1 MKIERYAALLIV
13 DLQNDFCP
21 GGALPVPEG
30 DKVVA
35 TVNDAIARFV
45 GEGLPILAS
54 RDWHT
59 VVTRHFKEYGGI
71 WPAHCVRNT
80 PGARF
85 HPDLH
90 LPSDVTIITKG
101 SDPEQNSYSAF
112 DGTTADGLM
121 LEQFLEARGIEK
133 LYLGGL
139 ATDYCVKATALEGLL
154 LGKKITIILDAVA
167 GVELAS
173 GDSSRAL
180 EAIRQGGGT
189 FVNASEL

>member
-1 MKIERYAALLIV
+1 MERDAALLIV

-21 GGALPVPEG
+21 GGALPVWEG
-30 DKVVA
+30 DKIVA
-35 TVNDAIARFV
+35 PLNRAIAVFRR
-45 GEGLPILAS
+45 EGLPILAS
-54 RDWHT
+54 RDWHP

-101 SDPEQNSYSAF
+101 NDPEEDSYSAF
-112 DGTTADGLM
+112 DGTTADGL
-121 LEQFLEARGIEK
+121 LLAKFLKARGIEK

-139 ATDYCVKATALEGLL
+139 ATDYCVKATALAGLM
-154 LGKKITIILDAVA
+154 LGKKVAILLDAIA
-167 GVELAS
+167 GVDLTPGESAQ
-173 GDSSRAL
+173 AL
-180 EAIRQGGGT
+180 EAMRRGGG
-189 FVNASEL
+189 VLIRAGEL